1 MDGWKNH
8 IHVKWREMIGK
19 NVVIGLPVV
28 YKISDLYCEKPID
41 LYND

>member
-1 MDGWKNH
+1 MGDMMD
-8 IHVKWREMIGK
+8 K

-28 YKISDLYCEKPID
+28 YKISDLYCEELID